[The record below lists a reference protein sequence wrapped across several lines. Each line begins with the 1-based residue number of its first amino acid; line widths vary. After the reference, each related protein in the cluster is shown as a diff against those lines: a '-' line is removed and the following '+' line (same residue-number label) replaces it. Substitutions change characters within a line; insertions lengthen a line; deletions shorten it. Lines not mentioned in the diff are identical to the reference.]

1 MTREYVARAL
11 EDELSQFMWTDNEVY
26 NGFEIMARKQGRDD
40 IVEFIDDMLEIWI
53 QLDQFW
59 DMVRAEKNK
68 KK

>member
-1 MTREYVARAL
+1 VSIIARAL
-11 EDELSQFMWTDNEVY
+11 EDEPSQFLWIDNEVY
-26 NGFEIMARKQGRDD
+26 NEFEIMARKQGLDD
-40 IVEFIDDMLEIWI
+40 TVEFINNMLEIWI

>member
-1 MTREYVARAL
+1 VSIIARAL
-11 EDELSQFMWTDNEVY
+11 EDEPSQFLWIDNEVY
-26 NGFEIMARKQGRDD
+26 NEFEIMARKQGRDD
-40 IVEFIDDMLEIWI
+40 TVEFINNMLEIWI

>member
-68 KK
+68 K

>member
-1 MTREYVARAL
+1 VSIVARAL

-59 DMVRAEKNK
+59 DMVRAEKDK